1 MTVRFAED
9 LLAHDWNAGAS
20 IRLDRLRTV
29 AAALKRRGEMIQKIV
44 NEAMIRTIVNE
55 AGIEVGETNRDGML
69 IKGHHRIDAEL
80 KLGHKLFFR
89 TSGAPARINC
99 ITIDHTAHKI
109 TLAADGFSREA

>member
-1 MTVRFAED
+1 M
-9 LLAHDWNAGAS
+9 
-20 IRLDRLRTV
+20 DRLRTI
-29 AAALKRRGEMIQKIV
+29 AAALKHRDEMIRKIV

-55 AGIEVGETNRDGML
+55 AGIEVGETNLDGML

-99 ITIDHTAHKI
+99 ITIDHIAHKI
-109 TLAADGFSREA
+109 TLAVDGFSREA